1 VIRFADV
8 LLMYAEA
15 LNESGQTAAA
25 VPYIQRVRTRAG
37 AGTVPA
43 GMDQATM
50 RDYIMHER
58 LMEFGLE
65 QGRWLELA
73 RHDMLTSALE
83 THDPEFTAFP
93 AFKVLLP
100 IPQNEID
107 LNPNMA
113 QNPGWSGG

>member
-1 VIRFADV
+1 
-8 LLMYAEA
+8 
-15 LNESGQTAAA
+15 
-25 VPYIQRVRTRAG
+25 
-37 AGTVPA
+37 
-43 GMDQATM
+43 MDQATM